1 MVTLTSM
8 TSNKPLAHAHSYRAR
23 DRSISRH
30 LGSSTSTGSV
40 DAIDATHPKGTSWFD
55 DEVRALLAP
64 DAITVRFVEANN
76 LDSLADRVGEAT
88 DRITDEQGHEPAEVL
103 VVSFSTDV
111 RDRLRHEIG
120 YVAWAH
126 SNNRAIIC
134 ENVDTVDDLEFDHV
148 VLAAASDAMS
158 DVSLHVS
165 LSRARTSVT
174 VIGPRGLAGRLG
186 LATEALRPA
195 SGQR

>member
-1 MVTLTSM
+1 MTSM
-8 TSNKPLAHAHSYRAR
+8 TSNMPLDHARSYRAR

-30 LGSSTSTGSV
+30 VGSSTTTCSV
-40 DAIDATHPKGTSWFD
+40 DAIDAHPKGTSWFD

-64 DAITVRFVEANN
+64 DAIAVRFVEANN

-120 YVAWAH
+120 YVGWAH
-126 SNNRAIIC
+126 SNDRAIIC

-148 VLAAASDAMS
+148 VLAAASDSMS